1 LNVKNT
7 SNFVLSKSS
16 LFFFGFPPF
25 FGGLPLPLEG
35 IPNSGCFVL

>member
-1 LNVKNT
+1 V
-7 SNFVLSKSS
+7 VSKSS
-16 LFFFGFPPF
+16 FFFFGFPF